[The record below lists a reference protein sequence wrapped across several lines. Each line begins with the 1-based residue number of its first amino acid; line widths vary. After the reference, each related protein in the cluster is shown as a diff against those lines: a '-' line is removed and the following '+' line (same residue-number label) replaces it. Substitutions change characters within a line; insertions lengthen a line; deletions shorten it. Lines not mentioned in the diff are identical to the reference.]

1 MKRFK
6 SIYIIPVA
14 TILCFSAACKKD
26 FLDRFP
32 QTQITPEVFF
42 NTEEDLVLY
51 MNGMLSLPNRNTYL
65 NDQSTDNAATTAA
78 VEIKSMMTGSPSSQT
93 ITGGWSWSRLRDI
106 NYFLENYQK
115 AAVSDDIKNHYVGLA
130 RYYRAIFYS
139 NMVNR
144 YSDVPWY
151 DKTLNPTDEALK
163 DPAAPRTEVMKKV
176 MEDLDFAVKHVREN
190 VPTGTPGKWAVYFM
204 QAKIA
209 LHEGTY
215 RKYHDELNLKNTA
228 NEFLQ
233 VAATASEEIMKSG
246 KYSIFSSGKPE
257 QDYATLFESL
267 DLTNNKEVILV
278 NAFDQAKNVTQNV
291 NGVVFGDYEQSPS
304 RDLVQTYLMKDGKRF
319 TDLPNY
325 SKFGFVEEFKN
336 RDPRLNQ
343 TYIYPEWKREPG
355 STTYVQRLNKNFT
368 GYHQRKGYVNST
380 DQNVYNSIDFPVHR
394 YAEVVLMFAEAKAE
408 LGTLTQVDLNS
419 SINLLRKRVDMPD
432 LMLAEANGNP
442 DPKLKMDFPKV
453 TGTNAGVILE
463 IRRERRVELAFEN
476 SRYNDLMRWNAG
488 KLLEKIPEGMYF
500 PSVGNYDLTGDGIPD
515 IKLIPEG
522 QTIPSDR
529 EKNSLGVAL
538 VYYTIG
544 KFDSTAGVYLSNG
557 SAGGSMVTDVRKRTF
572 IEPMYYYRP
581 IPETQMILNPNLKQ
595 PFGWK

>member
-14 TILCFSAACKKD
+14 TILCFSTACKKD

-42 NTEEDLVLY
+42 NTEEDLALY

-233 VAATASEEIMKSG
+233 VAITASEEIMKSG
-246 KYSIFSSGKPE
+246 KYAIFSSGKPD

-278 NAFDQAKNVTQNV
+278 NAFDQGKNVIQNV

-394 YAEVVLMFAEAKAE
+394 YAEVLLMFAEAKAE

-432 LMLAEANGNP
+432 LVLAEANGNP

-476 SRYNDLMRWNAG
+476 SRSNDLMRWNAG

-557 SAGGSMVTDVRKRTF
+557 TAGGSMVTDVRKRTF

>member
-14 TILCFSAACKKD
+14 TILCFSTACKKD

-42 NTEEDLVLY
+42 NTEEDLALY

-115 AAVSDDIKNHYVGLA
+115 ATVSDDIKNHYVGLA

-233 VAATASEEIMKSG
+233 VAVTASEEIMKSG

-291 NGVVFGDYEQSPS
+291 NSVVFGDYEQSPS

-408 LGTLTQVDLNS
+408 LGTLTQADLNS

>member
-14 TILCFSAACKKD
+14 TILCFSTACKKD

-42 NTEEDLVLY
+42 NTEEDLALY

-115 AAVSDDIKNHYVGLA
+115 ANVSDDIKNHYVGLA

-233 VAATASEEIMKSG
+233 VAVTASEEIMKSG

-291 NGVVFGDYEQSPS
+291 NSVVFGDYEQSPS

-408 LGTLTQVDLNS
+408 LGTLTQADLNS

-476 SRYNDLMRWNAG
+476 SRYNDLMRWNSG

>member
-14 TILCFSAACKKD
+14 TILCFSTACKKD

-42 NTEEDLVLY
+42 NTEEDLALY

-115 AAVSDDIKNHYVGLA
+115 ANVSDDIKNHYVGLA

-233 VAATASEEIMKSG
+233 VAVTASEEIMKSG

-291 NGVVFGDYEQSPS
+291 NSVVFGDYEQSPS

-408 LGTLTQVDLNS
+408 LGTLTQADLNS

>member
-42 NTEEDLVLY
+42 NTEEDLALY

-115 AAVSDDIKNHYVGLA
+115 ATVSDDIKNHYVGLA

-190 VPTGTPGKWAVYFM
+190 VPTGTPGKWTVYFM

-291 NGVVFGDYEQSPS
+291 NSVVFGDYEQSPS

>member
-14 TILCFSAACKKD
+14 TILCFSTACKKD

-42 NTEEDLVLY
+42 NTEEDLALY

-115 AAVSDDIKNHYVGLA
+115 AEVSDDIKNHYVGLA

-291 NGVVFGDYEQSPS
+291 NSVVFGDYEQSPS

>member
-14 TILCFSAACKKD
+14 TILCFSTACKKD

-42 NTEEDLVLY
+42 NTEEDLALY

-115 AAVSDDIKNHYVGLA
+115 ASVSDDIKNHYVGLA

-278 NAFDQAKNVTQNV
+278 NAFDQGKNVTQNV